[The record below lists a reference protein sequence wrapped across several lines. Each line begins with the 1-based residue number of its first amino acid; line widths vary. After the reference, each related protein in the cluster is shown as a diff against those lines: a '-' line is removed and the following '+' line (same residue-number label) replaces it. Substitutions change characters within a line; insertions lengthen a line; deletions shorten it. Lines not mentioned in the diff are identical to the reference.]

1 MRQSNTLPLASP
13 SESISPEYY
22 QGSQNLANATIP
34 LFDIIPGM
42 AETQTWKTPGEIADE
57 WGISDRRVRIL
68 CAEGRISPTRFD
80 GKHWLI
86 SPNAVRPRD
95 GRITR
100 YSGNSSTDE
109 SIAVDIIRKR
119 QTVVRNLRR
128 TSAAE
133 RKRQWERQ
141 FHSFLLSAIPK
152 LGIRDFAVADL
163 ERILRDRGVQGVAL
177 SVQMAAVFFER
188 AMRFIL
194 SETRKRR
201 RLEPKIVREINCL
214 LARGYPDGTGLFR
227 SEAKVAT
234 LANTLDEFRRSTG
247 VIHKRLARL
256 FAAIVGSSPFTAHT
270 SSTAFVL
277 INYLLLS
284 EGLPP
289 IVLDLV
295 KSCESARTYLADLN
309 RSRLAEEIRYQIY
322 RSLNEYDALTPL
334 G

>member
-1 MRQSNTLPLASP
+1 MQPFRF
-13 SESISPEYY
+13 
-22 QGSQNLANATIP
+22 
-34 LFDIIPGM
+34 FDIIPGM
-42 AETQTWKTPGEIADE
+42 DESRTWKTPGEIADE

-68 CAEGRISPTRFD
+68 CAEGRINPTRFD

-109 SIAVDIIRKR
+109 SIAVDIIRKK

-128 TSAAE
+128 TSTAD
-133 RKRQWERQ
+133 RKQQWERQ

-152 LGIRDFAVADL
+152 LGIRNFAVADL
-163 ERILRDRGVQGVAL
+163 ERILKDRGIQGVAL
-177 SVQMAAVFFER
+177 SAQMAAVFFER

-194 SETRKRR
+194 SEAGKRR

-214 LARGYPDGTGLFR
+214 IARGYPDGIGLFR
-227 SEAKVAT
+227 NEAKVVA

-295 KSCESARTYLADLN
+295 KSCESARTYLADPN

-322 RSLNEYDALTPL
+322 KSLNEYDALTPL

>member
-1 MRQSNTLPLASP
+1 MQPFRF
-13 SESISPEYY
+13 
-22 QGSQNLANATIP
+22 
-34 LFDIIPGM
+34 FDIIPGM

-133 RKRQWERQ
+133 RKRQWDRQ

-194 SETRKRR
+194 SEAGKRR

-227 SEAKVAT
+227 SEAKVTT

-295 KSCESARTYLADLN
+295 KSCESARTYLADLS
-309 RSRLAEEIRYQIY
+309 RSNLAEEIRYAIY
-322 RSLNEYDALTPL
+322 KSLHEYAALTPL

>member
-1 MRQSNTLPLASP
+1 
-13 SESISPEYY
+13 
-22 QGSQNLANATIP
+22 
-34 LFDIIPGM
+34 M

-133 RKRQWERQ
+133 RKRQWDRQ

-188 AMRFIL
+188 TMRFIL
-194 SETRKRR
+194 SEAGKRR

-295 KSCESARTYLADLN
+295 KSCESARTYLADPN

-322 RSLNEYDALTPL
+322 KSLNEYDALTPL

>member
-1 MRQSNTLPLASP
+1 MQPFRF
-13 SESISPEYY
+13 
-22 QGSQNLANATIP
+22 
-34 LFDIIPGM
+34 FDIIPGM
-42 AETQTWKTPGEIADE
+42 DESRTWKTPGEIADE

-68 CAEGRISPTRFD
+68 CAEGRINPTRFD

-109 SIAVDIIRKR
+109 SIAVDIIRKK

-128 TSAAE
+128 TSTAD
-133 RKRQWERQ
+133 RKQQWERQ

-152 LGIRDFAVADL
+152 LGIRNFAVADL

-289 IVLDLV
+289 IILDLV
-295 KSCESARTYLADLN
+295 KSCESARTYLADPN

-322 RSLNEYDALTPL
+322 KSLNEYDALTPL

>member
-1 MRQSNTLPLASP
+1 MQPFRPFRF
-13 SESISPEYY
+13 
-22 QGSQNLANATIP
+22 
-34 LFDIIPGM
+34 FDIIPGM
-42 AETQTWKTPGEIADE
+42 AETQTWKTPGEIADG

-133 RKRQWERQ
+133 RKRQWDRQ

-295 KSCESARTYLADLN
+295 KSCESARTYLADPN

-322 RSLNEYDALTPL
+322 KSLNEYDALTPL

>member
-1 MRQSNTLPLASP
+1 MLRTQSVGSPRPLRGGFAGG
-13 SESISPEYY
+13 Y
-22 QGSQNLANATIP
+22 AA
-34 LFDIIPGM
+34 
-42 AETQTWKTPGEIADE
+42 AEKSAAAAEKVSA
-57 WGISDRRVRIL
+57 DRRVRIL

-133 RKRQWERQ
+133 RKRQWDRQ

-194 SETRKRR
+194 SEAGKRR

-295 KSCESARTYLADLN
+295 KSCESARTYLADPN
-309 RSRLAEEIRYQIY
+309 RSSLAEEIRYAIY
-322 RSLNEYDALTPL
+322 KSLHEYDALTPL
-334 G
+334 V

>member
-1 MRQSNTLPLASP
+1 
-13 SESISPEYY
+13 
-22 QGSQNLANATIP
+22 
-34 LFDIIPGM
+34 M

-188 AMRFIL
+188 TMRFIL
-194 SETRKRR
+194 SEAGKRR

-227 SEAKVAT
+227 SEAKVTT

-334 G
+334 V

>member
-1 MRQSNTLPLASP
+1 
-13 SESISPEYY
+13 
-22 QGSQNLANATIP
+22 
-34 LFDIIPGM
+34 M

-133 RKRQWERQ
+133 RKRQWDRQ

-188 AMRFIL
+188 TMRFIL
-194 SETRKRR
+194 SEAGKRR

-227 SEAKVAT
+227 SEAKVTT

-289 IVLDLV
+289 IILDLV
-295 KSCESARTYLADLN
+295 KSCESARTYLADPN

-322 RSLNEYDALTPL
+322 KSLNEYDALTPL

>member
-1 MRQSNTLPLASP
+1 MQPFRF
-13 SESISPEYY
+13 
-22 QGSQNLANATIP
+22 
-34 LFDIIPGM
+34 FDIIPGM

-128 TSAAE
+128 TFAAE

-295 KSCESARTYLADLN
+295 KSCESARTYLADPN

-322 RSLNEYDALTPL
+322 KSLNEYDALTPL

>member
-1 MRQSNTLPLASP
+1 MQPFRFF
-13 SESISPEYY
+13 E
-22 QGSQNLANATIP
+22 
-34 LFDIIPGM
+34 IIPGM
-42 AETQTWKTPGEIADE
+42 AETRTRKTPREIADE

-194 SETRKRR
+194 SEAGKRR

-227 SEAKVAT
+227 NEAKVTT

-334 G
+334 V

>member
-1 MRQSNTLPLASP
+1 MQPFRF
-13 SESISPEYY
+13 
-22 QGSQNLANATIP
+22 
-34 LFDIIPGM
+34 FDIIPGM

-188 AMRFIL
+188 TMRFIL
-194 SETRKRR
+194 SEAGKRR

-234 LANTLDEFRRSTG
+234 LTNTLDEFRRSTG

-334 G
+334 V